1 MAWPHA
7 AGGPRLAGDPPAPG
21 PGGRD
26 CRGEA
31 ARALGRHADAEVR
44 RPSRPRRRRVRRSV
58 RRRRQNRSRRK
69 LADGFRF
76 GGVAREDE
84 LGRLPPPLPDRTPGG
99 PRPCGRSAGR
109 LLLQRLE
116 YAGRRHSAYWAK
128 QFAKPADDAARA
140 AALEAERRK
149 RTEYEEM
156 VRRYHE
162 VRACSSQTQAAK
174 DAEKRL
180 SAAQYEQCRQKAL
193 DDIARC
199 QRGTVR

>member
-1 MAWPHA
+1 MRTRKFVALA
-7 AGGPRLAGDPPAPG
+7 ALVAVEFVDPFDAGDET
-21 PGGRD
+21 
-26 CRGEA
+26 EA
-31 ARALGRHADAEVR
+31 DESWLMDSVSVAWHAKTNWGAYLRRCLIERLEVR
-44 RPSRPRRRRVRRSV
+44 G
-58 RRRRQNRSRRK
+58 
-69 LADGFRF
+69 LAAEG
-76 GGVAREDE
+76 
-84 LGRLPPPLPDRTPGG
+84 
-99 PRPCGRSAGR
+99 AGR

-156 VRRYHE
+156 VRRDHE